1 MSTIAF
7 KKQCL
12 RLRLQKHFAMVDE
25 KKKRSWSTKIST
37 HIVKMDMY
45 KKANIIAFFIPLDNE
60 PDIWSVIRNA
70 WEHKK
75 TVAIPRIEGKKLT
88 LRKITEENDLET
100 GPFNVRQPKPD
111 QPIVSS
117 TSIQVIF
124 VPALAFDQKG
134 YRLGHGIGYYDRLL
148 KTIDVQKIG
157 VCYGFQLID
166 ELPHGRH
173 DIKVDGI
180 ITESYNSIPGFNTT

>member
-7 KKQCL
+7 KKQ
-12 RLRLQKHFAMVDE
+12 RLRLKFQKHSAMVDE

-111 QPIVSS
+111 QPIYSGDFCSCSCV
-117 TSIQVIF
+117 
-124 VPALAFDQKG
+124 
-134 YRLGHGIGYYDRLL
+134 
-148 KTIDVQKIG
+148 
-157 VCYGFQLID
+157 
-166 ELPHGRH
+166 
-173 DIKVDGI
+173 
-180 ITESYNSIPGFNTT
+180 